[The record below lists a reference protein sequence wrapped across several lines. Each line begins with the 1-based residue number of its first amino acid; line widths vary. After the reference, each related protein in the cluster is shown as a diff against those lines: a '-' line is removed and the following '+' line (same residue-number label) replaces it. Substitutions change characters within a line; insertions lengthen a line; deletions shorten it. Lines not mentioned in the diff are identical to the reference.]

1 MQSSSTDINRYLN
14 DYHSLGANWIR
25 FDFDWAYIQ
34 ADGPT
39 SYNWA
44 ANDAAV
50 ASAQA
55 RGIKVL
61 GIIAYVP
68 QWALPSGCTDS
79 YRCAPKNAS
88 DFAAFA
94 AKVAAR
100 YAPMGV
106 HTWEIWNEPNLS
118 GKFTAPTYTALL
130 QATYTAIK
138 QVDPTAF
145 ILNGG
150 LGPAVTNGTDIS
162 PCDFLAGIY
171 QSGGKGS
178 FEAIAHHPYCFH
190 AGFAFPFYQDWSAW
204 SQMQDTPT
212 SLRSIMIANGD
223 QSKQIWATEFGA
235 PSGGSSNAMS
245 EADQALLVKNAYHLF
260 HSYAWSGPLFWYTY
274 KDPCTTPTSEECYF
288 GLVRSDYSHKSAY
301 RAYQRI

>member
-1 MQSSSTDINRYLN
+1 MIKGIAAGDSMQSSSTDINRYLN

-150 LGPAVTNGTDIS
+150 LGPPVTNGTDIS
-162 PCDFLAGIY
+162 PCDFLAGSY
-171 QSGGKGS
+171 RVVAK
-178 FEAIAHHPYCFH
+178 
-190 AGFAFPFYQDWSAW
+190 
-204 SQMQDTPT
+204 
-212 SLRSIMIANGD
+212 
-223 QSKQIWATEFGA
+223 
-235 PSGGSSNAMS
+235 
-245 EADQALLVKNAYHLF
+245 ALLRPLRTIPTASMLALISVLPRLVSLVPDARHAYKPQEHHDSQWRPKQADLG
-260 HSYAWSGPLFWYTY
+260 Y
-274 KDPCTTPTSEECYF
+274 
-288 GLVRSDYSHKSAY
+288 
-301 RAYQRI
+301 